1 MSSSVRIKNNH
12 DGRKVCQKCGDDW
25 GQPTAGCY
33 VREHNLLEAVQPTV
47 QDSLEDIEESE
58 TDSLLA
64 RKHVKPAVTKR
75 KRKIV
80 EMLERYPPVITY
92 HIF

>member
-1 MSSSVRIKNNH
+1 MR
-12 DGRKVCQKCGDDW
+12 D
-25 GQPTAGCY
+25 
-33 VREHNLLEAVQPTV
+33 HNLVELVADHPTV
-47 QDSLEDIEESE
+47 LHTGEDIEEGE
-58 TDSLLA
+58 TDTLLVS
-64 RKHVKPAVTKR
+64 KHVRPSVSKR

>member
-1 MSSSVRIKNNH
+1 MR
-12 DGRKVCQKCGDDW
+12 D
-25 GQPTAGCY
+25 
-33 VREHNLLEAVQPTV
+33 HNLVELIAGQPTV
-47 QDSLEDIEESE
+47 QHTLEDIEEGE
-58 TDSLLA
+58 TETLIVS
-64 RKHVKPAVTKR
+64 KHVKPTVTKR

>member
-1 MSSSVRIKNNH
+1 ME
-12 DGRKVCQKCGDDW
+12 
-25 GQPTAGCY
+25 AG
-33 VREHNLLEAVQPTV
+33 HPTV
-47 QDSLEDIEESE
+47 QDTEDDIEDGE